1 MDGIDV
7 MSVEVEDKGQ
17 LYCLL
22 WTGGGTMVNRHE
34 SGIMLCRS
42 SNKSLGDPCLI
53 VTGFWKTLR
62 MAFFVKI
69 EFDVSLISPTLEL
82 THLQV

>member
-17 LYCLL
+17 LCCLL

-53 VTGFWKTLR
+53 SI
-62 MAFFVKI
+62 APFFLGGCNWSSSI
-69 EFDVSLISPTLEL
+69 TSLS
-82 THLQV
+82 